1 VNPSSDDPK
10 YDTQVH
16 AFLRYAK
23 KREDKGLSVS
33 SESRAQKSLSL
44 DVPEHLGPRRLCYGC
59 SHREEETG
67 EIGKCKLESILCASS
82 RNKPY
87 YLSKETVRAAGPF
100 PRL

>member
-1 VNPSSDDPK
+1 VSLSPDNPK
-10 YDTQVH
+10 YDTQIH

-44 DVPEHLGPRRLCYGC
+44 DLPEHLGPRRLCYGC
-59 SHREEETG
+59 SHREDET
-67 EIGKCKLESILCASS
+67 GKCKLESVHCASS

-87 YLSKETVRAAGPF
+87 YLSKETVLAAGPY